1 MPKKKIKSMRRGKGK
16 KNKTPKKVR
25 FTRTTKSYP
34 IKRRGRTRRRR
45 MKGGSIKN
53 TLLPSPVINGWYDLM
68 STPTGLL
75 MTYDG
80 VEHPNSHS
88 SDPLKG
94 HAIN

>member
-1 MPKKKIKSMRRGKGK
+1 MPKKILKSKRRGKGK
-16 KNKTPKKVR
+16 NNKSKRVR
-25 FTRTTKSYP
+25 FAKTTKSYP

-68 STPTGLL
+68 STPSGLL

-80 VEHPNSHS
+80 IEHPNSNS

>member
-1 MPKKKIKSMRRGKGK
+1 
-16 KNKTPKKVR
+16 
-25 FTRTTKSYP
+25 
-34 IKRRGRTRRRR
+34 